1 VGEAAYRH
9 SNQQPR
15 SWYEACKRHI
25 KQHQWRRHKG
35 KYKAIG
41 SSRTM
46 MKNHTA
52 ILGLEFILKNRAL
65 VLGLSV
71 FEISY
76 KICFICSVK

>member
-1 VGEAAYRH
+1 ME
-9 SNQQPR
+9 
-15 SWYEACKRHI
+15 KT
-25 KQHQWRRHKG
+25 HKV

-65 VLGLSV
+65 VLGLSA

-76 KICFICSVK
+76 KIYFIYNVK

>member
-1 VGEAAYRH
+1 MD
-9 SNQQPR
+9 
-15 SWYEACKRHI
+15 KT
-25 KQHQWRRHKG
+25 HKG

-52 ILGLEFILKNRAL
+52 ILGLEFILKNSAL

-71 FEISY
+71 FEISL
-76 KICFICSVK
+76 KNCFICSVKYRTPDKCSSWPMLKQGSLIKVKCQGI

>member
-1 VGEAAYRH
+1 ME
-9 SNQQPR
+9 
-15 SWYEACKRHI
+15 KT
-25 KQHQWRRHKG
+25 HKG

-41 SSRTM
+41 SSRTV

-76 KICFICSVK
+76 KLYFICSVKQRTSDKRSSWPMSKQGSLIKVKCQEM